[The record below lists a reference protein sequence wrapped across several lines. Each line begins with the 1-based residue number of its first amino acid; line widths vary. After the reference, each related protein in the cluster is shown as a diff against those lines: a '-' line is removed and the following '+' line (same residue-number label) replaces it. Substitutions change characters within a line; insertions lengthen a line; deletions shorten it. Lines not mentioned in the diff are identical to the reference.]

1 MIRNR
6 VQIESC
12 GIDSIGYD
20 SKLQQLEI
28 GFKTPI
34 TRPYKTDG
42 GYLVEAKMPIY
53 RYYDVPE
60 EIFKLILD
68 PKLRDSFL
76 KKHTK
81 NGYLFLP
88 FRYERVGDVYTK
100 DRKNY
105 TDVYYEVRKQE
116 RSENKGAS
124 YKEAYLASF
133 RQLKNSQSKK
143 TTEEIA
149 YSGYTGTAV
158 YTVMNQIQALLN
170 LNRKDDAV
178 KRAMQYFS
186 KASYDPYYPSSPE
199 VARVFKHAQFEMEAK
214 RKLSENEVDKIL
226 QGYEAERGGRLIKK
240 NNELWPG
247 TPLEKDCTHTT
258 WYFVSGGVK
267 KISSNNYT
275 IHSSH
280 DDGGTGNTY
289 HTTSEKCSCENKMC
303 YHILTA
309 QIAEQLEND
318 SDEIILKFFAGLTY
332 FTPNFEAIQ
341 KFGFDKQKI
350 LKKRFKDNLEL
361 WMKDKKQTD
370 FYEDYMLPERRFI
383 FSDKFLYFEK
393 AREFVRKLGLKTN
406 DSWEKYC
413 MSGKKPD
420 NIPNNCEDVYK
431 DFGWKG
437 WKDWFG
443 VKSFEFLPYEEARK
457 IVRGWNLQTQAEWNL
472 RCITSDIPNNIP
484 KNPNRIYKEDW
495 EGWRD
500 WLKETAAK
508 KSLNYL
514 PFAKAR
520 IISRKLGLSSVVQWN
535 SFAET
540 RKRPDNIPKNPYKIY
555 KEDWEGWKDWLG
567 IESFEFLPYQEAR
580 KIVRKL
586 KLVKTDQ
593 EDVLLHSVWKKYAK
607 SDKRPKNIPFNP
619 SYIYDHTD
627 NNRWKGMA
635 NWLGVRNLHLDDQP

>member
-20 SKLQQLEI
+20 SKLRQLEI

-34 TRPYKTDG
+34 TRPYKTDE

-76 KKHTK
+76 KKYTK

-105 TDVYYEVRKQE
+105 TDAYYEVRKQE
-116 RSENKGAS
+116 RSENKRVFD
-124 YKEAYLASF
+124 YLH
-133 RQLKNSQSKK
+133 QDNNKK

-149 YSGYTGTAV
+149 NSGYTGTAV
-158 YTVMNQIQALLN
+158 YTVMNQIQALLD

-178 KRAMQYFS
+178 KRAMVYFS
-186 KASYDPYYPSSPE
+186 EVSYDPYYPSSPE

-214 RKLSENEVDKIL
+214 RKLSEQEVDKIL

-240 NNELWPG
+240 NNELWPC
-247 TPLEKDCTHTT
+247 TPLEKVCTQTVRFFIH
-258 WYFVSGGVK
+258 GGVK

-275 IHSSH
+275 IHSESYAV
-280 DDGGTGNTY
+280 GGSGNTY

-318 SDEIILKFFAGLTY
+318 SDEIILKIFDRLTH

-350 LKKRFKDNLEL
+350 SKKRFKDNLEF
-361 WMKDKKQTD
+361 WIKDKKQMD
-370 FYEDYMLPERRFI
+370 FYHDCMLHERRFI

-393 AREFVRKLGLKTN
+393 AREFVRKLGLKTG
-406 DSWEKYC
+406 DDWEKYC

-437 WKDWFG
+437 GEDFFG
-443 VKSFEFLPYEEARK
+443 VKSFEFLPYQEAKK

-472 RCITSDIPNNIP
+472 HCITSDIPDNIP
-484 KNPNRIYKEDW
+484 KNPNTIYKEDW
-495 EGWRD
+495 VGWKD

-535 SFAET
+535 SFAKT
-540 RKRPDNIPKNPYKIY
+540 SKRPDNIPKYPDKIY

-580 KIVRKL
+580 KIVREL
-586 KLVKTDQ
+586 KLVHDGIA
-593 EDVLLHSVWKKYAK
+593 WKKYAK

-619 SYIYDHTD
+619 RYIYAH
-627 NNRWKGMA
+627 RWKGMA